1 MYWKCCFN
9 SHLVKT
15 KHNEARTPRVK
26 VLTGLPVFIHSCK
39 WEPIVHLGLSA
50 KHHKN
55 SRTLSLLEP
64 EWPVRKKEE

>member
-1 MYWKCCFN
+1 MKQEP
-9 SHLVKT
+9 L
-15 KHNEARTPRVK
+15 RVK

-50 KHHKN
+50 EHHKN

-64 EWPVRKKEE
+64 EWPVRKKRRVSIQI